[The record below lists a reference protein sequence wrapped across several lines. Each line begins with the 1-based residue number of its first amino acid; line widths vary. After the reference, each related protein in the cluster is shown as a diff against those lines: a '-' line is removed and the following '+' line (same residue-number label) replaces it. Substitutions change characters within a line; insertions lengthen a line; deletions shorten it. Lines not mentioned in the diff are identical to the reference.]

1 MPKTNPTHVGRGDT
15 LATAIDAHR
24 AEQRNAESL
33 LSRLSD
39 SRDALVARSS
49 EEARQRL
56 EALDREIAAVTA
68 RVRQALRLQGELM
81 LEWGRTDGE
90 PARG

>member
-1 MPKTNPTHVGRGDT
+1 MPKSMPTPVGRGDT

-33 LSRLSD
+33 LSRLSET
-39 SRDALVARSS
+39 RDTLVARST
-49 EEARQRL
+49 EETRLRL

-68 RVRQALRLQGELM
+68 RVKQALRLQGELM
-81 LEWGRTDGE
+81 LEWGRSGGE